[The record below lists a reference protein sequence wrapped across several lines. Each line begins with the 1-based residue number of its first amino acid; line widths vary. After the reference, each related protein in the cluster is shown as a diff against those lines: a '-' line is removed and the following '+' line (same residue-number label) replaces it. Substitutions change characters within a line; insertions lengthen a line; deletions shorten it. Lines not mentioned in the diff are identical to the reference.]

1 MTVSANVTA
10 KDMKVLN
17 GLKKLREDTNVRL
30 GDLAREMGMSQGQLS
45 MHESGIRGF
54 NTYDIDSFA
63 EDYRCSIQK
72 ICQFNDEY
80 EVDRDGLVWKK
91 VTSERLKLAR
101 EMWSEGKKNVIQIS
115 MELGVDEESLMKV
128 LHNTTV

>member
-1 MTVSANVTA
+1 MTVSA

-17 GLKKLREDTNVRL
+17 GLKKLREENNVRL

-54 NTYDIDSFA
+54 NVYDIESFA
-63 EDYRCSIQK
+63 EDYRCSINK
-72 ICQFNDEY
+72 ICEFNDEF

-91 VTSERLKLAR
+91 VTKERLQLAR
-101 EMWSEGKKNVIQIS
+101 EMQECGRNIIQIS
-115 MELGVDEESLMKV
+115 MELGVDEVSLEKE
-128 LHNTTV
+128 LHSLGA